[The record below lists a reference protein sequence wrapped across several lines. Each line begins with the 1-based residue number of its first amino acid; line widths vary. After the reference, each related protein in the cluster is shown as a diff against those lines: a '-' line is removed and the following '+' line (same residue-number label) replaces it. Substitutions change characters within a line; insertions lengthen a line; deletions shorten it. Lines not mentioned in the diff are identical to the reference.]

1 MSRTRAAA
9 LAIVFVS
16 ALFLAGCGPGSQ
28 REQDALRAVQEALS
42 PTDYDVDRT
51 HCTDNPAPWF
61 VEHDTDVFVCAARR
75 HDGDCDWYQAT
86 LKNAGWEV
94 VLDERKAGCVLPF

>member
-1 MSRTRAAA
+1 M
-9 LAIVFVS
+9 
-16 ALFLAGCGPGSQ
+16 
-28 REQDALRAVQEALS
+28 QEALS

-51 HCTDNPAPWF
+51 RCTDNPAPWF
-61 VEHDTDVFVCAARR
+61 VERDTDVFVCAARR